1 MTHHRIVDAKVPVI
15 AKGNCGI
22 PAYVDGAIH
31 YHGTPE
37 LMAAYACLARDVG
50 VTIIGGCCGTTE
62 VHVRAMRAALETV
75 PRRLFDQ
82 KATDAA
88 LGVAWK
94 DVPTPD
100 NAGDTKQS
108 TGRRRSRRRDRG

>member
-1 MTHHRIVDAKVPVI
+1 MSKILVDAKVPVI

-37 LMAAYACLARDVG
+37 LMAAYACLARDAG

-62 VHVRAMRAALETV
+62 VHVRAMRTALESV
-75 PRRLFDQ
+75 PRRPFDQ
-82 KATDAA
+82 EAADAA

-100 NAGDTKQS
+100 NSGDTKQS
-108 TGRRRSRRRDRG
+108 TGRRRGRRRDRG

>member
-1 MTHHRIVDAKVPVI
+1 MSKILVDAKVPVI

-22 PAYVDGAIH
+22 PVYVDGAIH

-37 LMAAYACLARDVG
+37 LMAAYACLARDAG

-62 VHVRAMRAALETV
+62 VHVRAMRTALESV
-75 PRRLFDQ
+75 PRSLFDQ
-82 KATDAA
+82 EAADAA

-94 DVPTPD
+94 DVPTPNYAD
-100 NAGDTKQS
+100 DTNLS
-108 TGRRRSRRRDRG
+108 TGRRRGRRRDRG

>member
-1 MTHHRIVDAKVPVI
+1 
-15 AKGNCGI
+15 
-22 PAYVDGAIH
+22 
-31 YHGTPE
+31 
-37 LMAAYACLARDVG
+37 MAAYACLARDAG

-62 VHVRAMRAALETV
+62 VHVRAMRTALESV
-75 PRRLFDQ
+75 HRRPFDQ
-82 KATDAA
+82 EAADAT

-108 TGRRRSRRRDRG
+108 TGRRRGRRRDRG